1 MIQFVNVSKE
11 FVNKDDNVHALR
23 EVSLTVEKGDIFGVI
38 GFSGAGKSTLLR
50 MVNALETPTAGQVL
64 VQGQNLAQLSPAEL
78 RKTRKEIAMVFQQF
92 NLLDSRTVFDNVAM
106 PLKLNHV
113 PKAEIAER
121 VEELLK
127 FVELSDKRNAYPQK
141 LSGGQKQRV
150 GIARALATQPSILL
164 CDEPTSALD
173 PKTTD
178 SILQLLQKVNRE
190 LGVTILIITHQISV
204 IQKICNRVAVMENG
218 RVAEQGT
225 VLEVFSHPKAAIT
238 KDFVSTVIDD
248 RIPESI
254 QKSLATD
261 ARNNTVI
268 RLHFLGS
275 NSREA
280 LVSAINKKFNV
291 ETNILFAS
299 VHELQ
304 NTVLGTLVLQ
314 LVGSSEEIAA
324 VEAYIQKSDVDF
336 EEAAV

>member
-324 VEAYIQKSDVDF
+324 VEAYIQKSDVGF

>member
-11 FVNKDDNVHALR
+11 FSSSTENVNALR
-23 EVSLTVEKGDIFGVI
+23 GVNLTIEKGDIFGVI

-64 VQGQNLAQLSPAEL
+64 VQGKDLEKIPPAEL
-78 RKTRKEIAMVFQQF
+78 RKERKKIAMVFQQF

-106 PLKLNHV
+106 PLKLNHISKV
-113 PKAEIAER
+113 QIADR
-121 VEELLK
+121 VEKLLT
-127 FVELSDKRNAYPQK
+127 FVELSDKWDAYPAK

-173 PKTTD
+173 PKMTD

-190 LGVTILIITHQISV
+190 LGVTILIITHQINV
-204 IQKICNRVAVMENG
+204 IQKICNRVAVMESG
-218 RVAEQGT
+218 RVVEQGT
-225 VLEVFSHPKAAIT
+225 VLDVFSHPKESIT

-248 RIPESI
+248 HIPESI
-254 QKSLATD
+254 KKSIATET
-261 ARNNTVI
+261 RNSTI
-268 RLHFLGS
+268 MRLHFLGS

-280 LVSAINKKFNV
+280 LISAINKKFDV

-304 NTVLGTLVLQ
+304 GTVLGTLVLQ
-314 LVGSSEEIAA
+314 LVGPREEIAA
-324 VEAYIQKSDVDF
+324 AETYIQKSDVDF
-336 EEAAV
+336 EEVAV

>member
-1 MIQFVNVSKE
+1 
-11 FVNKDDNVHALR
+11 
-23 EVSLTVEKGDIFGVI
+23 
-38 GFSGAGKSTLLR
+38 
-50 MVNALETPTAGQVL
+50 
-64 VQGQNLAQLSPAEL
+64 
-78 RKTRKEIAMVFQQF
+78 MVFQQF

-268 RLHFLGS
+268 RLHFLGN

-280 LVSAINKKFNV
+280 MVSAINKKFNV

>member
-23 EVSLTVEKGDIFGVI
+23 ELSLTVEKGDIFGVI

-127 FVELSDKRNAYPQK
+127 FVELFDKRNAYPQK

-178 SILQLLQKVNRE
+178 SILQLLQKGQPRAGRN
-190 LGVTILIITHQISV
+190 HSDHHPSDQ
-204 IQKICNRVAVMENG
+204 CHPEN
-218 RVAEQGT
+218 
-225 VLEVFSHPKAAIT
+225 
-238 KDFVSTVIDD
+238 
-248 RIPESI
+248 
-254 QKSLATD
+254 
-261 ARNNTVI
+261 
-268 RLHFLGS
+268 
-275 NSREA
+275 
-280 LVSAINKKFNV
+280 
-291 ETNILFAS
+291 
-299 VHELQ
+299 LQ
-304 NTVLGTLVLQ
+304 PRCRDGKRTRC
-314 LVGSSEEIAA
+314 
-324 VEAYIQKSDVDF
+324 
-336 EEAAV
+336 

>member
-11 FVNKDDNVHALR
+11 FANKDDNVHALR

>member
-23 EVSLTVEKGDIFGVI
+23 ELSLTVEKGDIFGVI

-280 LVSAINKKFNV
+280 MVSAINKKFNV

-324 VEAYIQKSDVDF
+324 VKAYIQKSDVDF

>member
-64 VQGQNLAQLSPAEL
+64 VQGQNLAQLAPAEL

-121 VEELLK
+121 VEELIK

-280 LVSAINKKFNV
+280 MVSAINKKFNV

-314 LVGSSEEIAA
+314 LVGSSKEIAA

>member
-113 PKAEIAER
+113 PKAEIADR

>member
-23 EVSLTVEKGDIFGVI
+23 ELSLTVEKGDIFGVI

-280 LVSAINKKFNV
+280 MVSAINKKFNV

>member
-23 EVSLTVEKGDIFGVI
+23 ELSLTVEKGDIFGVI

-150 GIARALATQPSILL
+150 GIARALATKPSILL

-314 LVGSSEEIAA
+314 LVGSSKEIAA

>member
-23 EVSLTVEKGDIFGVI
+23 EVSLTVEKGDISGVI

-280 LVSAINKKFNV
+280 MVSAINKKFNV

>member
-23 EVSLTVEKGDIFGVI
+23 ELSLTVEKGDIFGVI

>member
-23 EVSLTVEKGDIFGVI
+23 ELSLTVEKGDIFGVI

-150 GIARALATQPSILL
+150 GIARALATKPSILL

-254 QKSLATD
+254 QKSIAADT
-261 ARNNTVI
+261 RNNTVI

-280 LVSAINKKFNV
+280 LISAINKKFDV

-324 VEAYIQKSDVDF
+324 VETYIQKSDVDF

>member
-127 FVELSDKRNAYPQK
+127 FVELFDKRNAYPQK

-280 LVSAINKKFNV
+280 MVSAINKKFNV

>member
-23 EVSLTVEKGDIFGVI
+23 ELSLAVEKGDIFGVI

-280 LVSAINKKFNV
+280 MVSAINKKFNV

>member
-23 EVSLTVEKGDIFGVI
+23 ELSLTVEKGDIFGVI

-127 FVELSDKRNAYPQK
+127 FVELFDKRNAYPQK

>member
-280 LVSAINKKFNV
+280 MVSAINKKFNV

>member
-23 EVSLTVEKGDIFGVI
+23 ELSLTVEKGDIFGVI

-150 GIARALATQPSILL
+150 GIARALATKPSILL

>member
-64 VQGQNLAQLSPAEL
+64 VQEQNLAQLSPAEL

-150 GIARALATQPSILL
+150 GIARALATKPSILL